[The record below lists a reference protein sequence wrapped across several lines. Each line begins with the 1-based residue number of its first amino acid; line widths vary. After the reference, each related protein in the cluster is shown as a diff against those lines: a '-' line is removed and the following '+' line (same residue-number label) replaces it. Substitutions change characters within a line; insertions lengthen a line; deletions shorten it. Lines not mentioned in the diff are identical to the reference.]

1 MILLGGAKVVVRDR
15 DAAAAFYDTFLTVLG
30 AVRRDDENETTW
42 TLPPPDAPPDWR
54 PHQWFAIVADP
65 QMTAGSTT
73 VAFLAP
79 SRGTVDAIATYLPAI
94 GAQRIVM
101 PQAAEAG
108 GYACRFDDLDGNCV
122 EVICLD

>member
-1 MILLGGAKVVVRDR
+1 VILLGGVEVGVRDR

-30 AVRRDDENETTW
+30 AVRHDGERETTW
-42 TLPPPDAPPDWR
+42 TLPPPEAPPQWR
-54 PHQWFAIVADP
+54 AHQWFAIVANP
-65 QMTAGSTT
+65 QMTAGSTR

-94 GAQRIVM
+94 GAQQIAM
-101 PQAAEAG
+101 PHTTQVG
-108 GYACRFDDLDGNCV
+108 GYACRFDDLDGNRV